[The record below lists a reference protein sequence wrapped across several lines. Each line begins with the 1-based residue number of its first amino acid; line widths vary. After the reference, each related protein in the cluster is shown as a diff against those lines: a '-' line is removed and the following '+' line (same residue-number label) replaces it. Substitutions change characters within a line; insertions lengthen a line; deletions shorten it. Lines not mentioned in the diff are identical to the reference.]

1 MGPTNRRGYC
11 LPKYHHHDLHH
22 LHHFNCECTTRGS
35 CIRVLSKTTTHAGR
49 STPHSGR
56 RSRGT
61 AIHRAA
67 TQVGDHRNRHTVT
80 FSKGGNTTLRK
91 RLAVGGGTA
100 VGQRRNQ
107 REAATPLTAPMLAS
121 ALVIATSSVAA
132 VAATPVETLRSLHL
146 CRSRDSATHRCG
158 ARNHGQVTAAAISS
172 MCPQQLG
179 TPTLHTGSL
188 SPLEHRWNQLCA
200 RTSHPNFNGL
210 NPARAC

>member
-1 MGPTNRRGYC
+1 MLAAQRRIPVSVRAVQRSIEPQLKSATIETGT
-11 LPKYHHHDLHH
+11 PS
-22 LHHFNCECTTRGS
+22 HF
-35 CIRVLSKTTTHAGR
+35 
-49 STPHSGR
+49 P
-56 RSRGT
+56 
-61 AIHRAA
+61 
-67 TQVGDHRNRHTVT
+67 
-80 FSKGGNTTLRK
+80 TTLRK

-100 VGQRRNQ
+100 AGKRRNQ

-121 ALVIATSSVAA
+121 ALAIATSSVAA